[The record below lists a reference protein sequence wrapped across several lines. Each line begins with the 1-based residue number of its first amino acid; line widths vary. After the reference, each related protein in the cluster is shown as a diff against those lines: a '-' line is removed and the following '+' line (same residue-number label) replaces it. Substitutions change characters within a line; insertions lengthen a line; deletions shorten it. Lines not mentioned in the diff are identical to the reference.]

1 MRIVSLLPSLTELV
15 CALGHQES
23 LVGVT
28 HECDFPPG
36 VESLP
41 HLTRSWMDTDASSTE
56 IDELVS
62 AQHQGLYELDE
73 GLLAELKP
81 DLILTQEQCDVCA
94 VNEET
99 VREAAGR
106 LQGSPIVESFNPT
119 DLEGVFAM
127 FRRVGELLD
136 CASEAGS
143 IVAGFKLSAGEIARL
158 KRAAGT
164 RASSPRR
171 VLLLEWLDP
180 PFCSGHWNPEI
191 IDRAGGVEVIGQ
203 PGQPARRLTWK
214 QVVASKPDVVIAA
227 PCGFNLPRAE
237 FELKKIDHRPEW
249 RELPAVQRGAVV
261 VVDGSAFFSR
271 PGPRLETSLRIAAAA
286 IDPETCSEP
295 APPVGRGWKRLTVAT

>member
-15 CALGHQES
+15 CALGHQDD

-41 HLTRSWMDTDASSTE
+41 FLTRNQIDPEASSAE
-56 IDELVS
+56 IDELVP
-62 AQHQGLYELDE
+62 AHHDGLYELDE
-73 GLLAELKP
+73 EVLAGLAP

-99 VREAAGR
+99 VREAAER
-106 LQGSPIVESFNPT
+106 LPGSPRVESFNPT
-119 DLEGVFAM
+119 NLEEVFAM

-136 CASEAGS
+136 ERAEARS
-143 IVAGFKLSAGEIARL
+143 LIAGFNLTAGEISRRR
-158 KRAAGT
+158 KAADSGAT
-164 RASSPRR
+164 SPRR

-203 PGQPARRLTWK
+203 AGAPSRRLTWK
-214 QVVASKPDVVIAA
+214 QVAAARPEVVIVA
-227 PCGFNLPRAE
+227 PCGFKLERVELELRAIE
-237 FELKKIDHRPEW
+237 HRPEW
-249 RELPAVQRGAVV
+249 RDLPATRQGAVV
-261 VVDGSAFFSR
+261 LADGSAYFSR

-286 IDPETCSEP
+286 IDPERCASL
-295 APPVGRGWKRLTVAT
+295 APPPGRGWLTWPATR